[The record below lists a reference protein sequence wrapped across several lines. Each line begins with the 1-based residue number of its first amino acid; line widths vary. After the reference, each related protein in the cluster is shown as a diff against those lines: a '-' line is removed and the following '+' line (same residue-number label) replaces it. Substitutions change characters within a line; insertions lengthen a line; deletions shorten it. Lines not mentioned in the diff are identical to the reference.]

1 MEFVNDFTVPT
12 DIDTAWA
19 TLTDLEKVAPCLPG
33 ATLEEVDGETYSGR
47 VKVKVGPITVTYRGT
62 ARMVEADA
70 DKRFARIDASGK
82 EARGSGTAKA
92 DVTAQLT
99 ETDDGTLVHVVTDLN
114 VTGKPAQFGRGVMAD
129 VGTKII
135 SAFADRLEELVLSDG
150 AAAETAAA
158 ETAAEPAPAGSEAAE
173 PAAAGAGSAAPAE
186 EISAEGVPIGGEARA
201 TGAAAAA
208 ASGPRKIAPDPTRE
222 DDALDLMEVAGA
234 ATVKRLLPLVAGLAV
249 VGLIIWLLRRR

>member
-1 MEFVNDFTVPT
+1 MEFVNEFTVPT
-12 DIDTAWA
+12 DIETAWA

-33 ATLEEVDGETYSGR
+33 ATLEEVDGDTYSGR

-62 ARMVEADA
+62 ARFVETDA
-70 DKRFARIDASGK
+70 DNKFGRIEASGK

-114 VTGKPAQFGRGVMAD
+114 VTGKPAQFGRGVMGE

-135 SAFADRLEELVLSDG
+135 GSFAEGLEQLVLADDAAG
-150 AAAETAAA
+150 KAAAEPTADQA
-158 ETAAEPAPAGSEAAE
+158 ETPAPAGA
-173 PAAAGAGSAAPAE
+173 SASTADTAP
-186 EISAEGVPIGGEARA
+186 GGEAKA

-208 ASGPRKIAPDPTRE
+208 PSGPRKIAQDPARA

-234 ATVKRLLPLVAGLAV
+234 SAVKRLVPLVVGLGI
-249 VGLIIWLLRRR
+249 VGLIIWLIRRR